1 MKLMKE
7 NMICLIFLIANIE
20 DKDDVDEREYDP
32 ASILQPCL
40 MKMQVMIMMKMLA
53 YVEDKDEVD
62 EREYDVPHI
71 LDSYY

>member
-7 NMICLIFLIANIE
+7 NMICLISLIANIE

-40 MKMQVMIMMKMLA
+40 MKMQVTIMMKMLA
-53 YVEDKDEVD
+53 MLRKRMTLMKEDM
-62 EREYDVPHI
+62 I
-71 LDSYY
+71 